1 MKKKTI
7 SIWIIAAIIGV
18 ALFFFV
24 KSKTQVKTV
33 QYKTAKV
40 ERGDV
45 VSMVSATGSLDA
57 VTSVDVGSQV
67 SGIIKKIYVDF
78 NSNVKKGQLIAQI
91 DPVSY
96 KAKLDQADA
105 SLTKAKIAVADAKR
119 TLDRDIELLSQNF
132 IAQSEKDVAQTAY
145 ENALANLKQAQASYS
160 LSLADYRNCTIYSP
174 ISGIVISRNINEGQT
189 VAASFS
195 APTLFV
201 IAKDLRQMQ
210 VEASV
215 DEGDIG
221 KIVVGQEVNFTVD
234 AFPEMKF
241 QGRVSQIR
249 LSPVIVSKV
258 VTYSVMINVYNEKLL
273 LKPGMTA
280 TVNIISAKAV
290 NTLKVLNTAL
300 KFQPVANGLNNK
312 KRSNGNGGNNRIVE
326 NTAVAGTMPFRKRKD
341 LSDKNA
347 QVADT
352 QTMGVVWINGE
363 KGLRPVRV
371 KTGITDGAFT
381 EIQSDELQ
389 ENQEVITGVGAQTK
403 KTTTA
408 TTSAPFEMQQRGGVR
423 IGH

>member
-1 MKKKTI
+1 MKKRII
-7 SIWIIAAIIGV
+7 SIWIIAAIIIGV
-18 ALFFFV
+18 ALFFFFRG
-24 KSKTQVKTV
+24 KTQVKTV

-45 VSMVSATGSLDA
+45 VLMVSATGTLDA

-105 SLTKAKIAVADAKR
+105 SLTKAKIAVVDAKR
-119 TLDRDIELLSQNF
+119 TLDRNVELLSQNF
-132 IAQSEKDVAQTAY
+132 IAQSEKDAAQTAY
-145 ENALANLKQAQASYS
+145 ENAIAGLKQTKASYD

-201 IAKDLRQMQ
+201 IAKDLKQMQ

-221 KIVVGQEVNFTVD
+221 KIEVGQEVDFTVD
-234 AFPEMKF
+234 AFPDKKF
-241 QGRVSQIR
+241 FGRVSQIR

-258 VTYSVMINVYNEKLL
+258 VTYSVMINVFNEKLL

-280 TVNIISAKAV
+280 TVNIIAAKAN
-290 NTLKVLNTAL
+290 NTLKVLNAAL
-300 KFQPVANGLNNK
+300 KFQPVVNGFSSKNGK
-312 KRSNGNGGNNRIVE
+312 NGNKVNSDIIQK
-326 NTAVAGTMPFRKRKD
+326 TAAAETMPLKKRKD
-341 LSDKNA
+341 AADKNIIPA
-347 QVADT
+347 EQQA
-352 QTMGVVWINGE
+352 MGVVWVKDE
-363 KGLRPVRV
+363 KGLRPVKV
-371 KTGITDGAFT
+371 KLGITDNVFT
-381 EIQSDELQ
+381 EIRSSELQ
-389 ENQEVITGVGAQTK
+389 ENQEVITGIGTQTK
-403 KTTTA
+403 KTA
-408 TTSAPFEMQQRGGVR
+408 AATSAPFGMQGPGGSR
-423 IGH
+423 R